1 MLTPMLV
8 TVSAHS
14 DKASRRTKN
23 RVRVDGAM
31 SSTMWLMDVSHP
43 DCMGRKKCGR
53 FEAKKSSSHLVM
65 NGRSM
70 SSEVWHG
77 WLPLDELTIKK
88 DGKFLNCMDW

>member
-8 TVSAHS
+8 TV
-14 DKASRRTKN
+14 KARPVISSRRTKN
-23 RVRVDGAM
+23 RVQLH
-31 SSTMWLMDVSHP
+31 MWLLDVSHP
-43 DCMGRKKCGR
+43 DCMGGRKCGR

-77 WLPLDELTIKK
+77 WLPLDELLIKK
-88 DGKFLNCMDW
+88 DDKILNCLDW

>member
-8 TVSAHS
+8 TVKAHS

-23 RVRVDGAM
+23 RVGGAM

-43 DCMGRKKCGR
+43 DCMGGKKCGR
-53 FEAKKSSSHLVM
+53 FETKKSSSHLVM

-77 WLPLDELTIKK
+77 WLPLDEILIRK